1 MKENNNKGHTVSST
15 AKKNTVSKSNLSS
28 QMCIQRCPK
37 QKAFVQEYII
47 DLHPEKA
54 AIRAGYKASHAGK
67 HAKKLLASAPIIQ
80 AIEQAL
86 QDKLSPHKVPKQ
98 LAANES
104 TLTIARVVNELASI
118 GFTTMADVCLWDAS
132 GIQVKESINIPRE
145 HTAAIAEIIESSTGK
160 GGIRIKLHAKLKAL
174 EMLGRHLGMFTTEE
188 AKETEQSMPHAELST
203 DILHA
208 VEQMFPPLNAE
219 EEDTTSADEE

>member
-1 MKENNNKGHTVSST
+1 MKENNNKGHTASGTTKTIT
-15 AKKNTVSKSNLSS
+15 ASKSNHSS

-54 AIRAGYKASHAGK
+54 AIRAGYKASHAEK

-86 QDKLSPHKVPKQ
+86 QSKLSPHKISKP

-132 GIQVKESINIPRE
+132 GIQVKESTKIPRE

-188 AKETEQSMPHAELST
+188 AKETGQSMPHAELST

-208 VEQMFPPLNAE
+208 VEQMFPPLTA
-219 EEDTTSADEE
+219 EEDTQNADEE